1 MACAELCC
9 ASSRNPGRN
18 TNAPN
23 TFMLSFFDASLEYS
37 CSSRIRLEILLDLE
51 NLIGSQTEFCRAHDL
66 LRLLSRTHPHN
77 RSGDDWITQRPG
89 NRDLARRAAVTLT
102 DPT

>member
-1 MACAELCC
+1 MA
-9 ASSRNPGRN
+9 
-18 TNAPN
+18 
-23 TFMLSFFDASLEYS
+23 SFFDRSFPYS
-37 CSSRIRLEILLDLE
+37 CGNRIRLEILLDLE

-66 LRLLSRTHPHN
+66 LCLLGRTHTHN

-102 DPT
+102 DPA